1 MYKETG
7 GVERRR
13 FKGNPDFRHRSQIP
27 GPEIEEVET
36 RLYELLDP
44 SLMAPR
50 QMERR
55 DPNDPDRPIRMRSRV
70 LTLPVMMAIIVSLV
84 FRRIP
89 SLGEVQRV
97 LARDGLLWVNP
108 LKVSNQAVNSRLG
121 HDACGA
127 GGRYLPGGM

>member
-55 DPNDPDRPIRMRSRV
+55 DPNDPDRPIPHAFTGVNVASD
-70 LTLPVMMAIIVSLV
+70 
-84 FRRIP
+84 
-89 SLGEVQRV
+89 
-97 LARDGLLWVNP
+97 DGDH
-108 LKVSNQAVNSRLG
+108 R
-121 HDACGA
+121 
-127 GGRYLPGGM
+127 